1 MYKYLSNLNFILVGV
16 DIQCIGHFKLIFFLL
31 RLDSCPRMQEM
42 SLHVLNNVT
51 GNAECVDDIAANNVL
66 VNLFRPLY
74 ASLTQP
80 SVVGGFGGHENQ
92 GTLCLT
98 ILHSLMGDTRLVKE
112 CINYSELHLFYL
124 PSPVFILE
132 PMQAPLLATF
142 DSWKHCQL

>member
-1 MYKYLSNLNFILVGV
+1 MTPYNLYPNIPLIQTFFAGV

-74 ASLTQP
+74 SSLAQP

-112 CINYSELHLFYL
+112 CIN
-124 PSPVFILE
+124 
-132 PMQAPLLATF
+132 
-142 DSWKHCQL
+142 

>member
-1 MYKYLSNLNFILVGV
+1 
-16 DIQCIGHFKLIFFLL
+16 
-31 RLDSCPRMQEM
+31 MQEM

-74 ASLTQP
+74 SSLAQP

-112 CINYSELHLFYL
+112 CINYSKCYTFFYL
-124 PSPVFILE
+124 PSPVFVLE
-132 PMQAPLLATF
+132 PMQAPFPLATA
-142 DSWKHCQL
+142 DYWKRCQA